1 LAAAE
6 VAAAEA
12 VAAADARPQP
22 EADVEVAAVAAPP
35 GAEAVARALL
45 PAEPGAVA
53 VAVAVAVVAQP
64 CAWVQRVRPAGP
76 VLEAPLRVATEV
88 AASLLFGCSRFP
100 GRSSS
105 FPE

>member
-53 VAVAVAVVAQP
+53 VAVAVVAQP